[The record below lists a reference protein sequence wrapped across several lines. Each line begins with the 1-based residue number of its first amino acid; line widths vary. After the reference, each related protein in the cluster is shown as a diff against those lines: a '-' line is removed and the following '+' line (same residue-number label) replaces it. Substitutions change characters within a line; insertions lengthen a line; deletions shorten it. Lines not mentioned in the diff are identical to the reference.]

1 MSDNAER
8 QAVDLTKDLKE
19 LVGFATKE
27 QGEQD
32 LLRRG
37 LDWLGRVA
45 PYDLAAVF
53 TLEGEFLRLRS
64 ARGPIADQRIA
75 NHALALENFPT
86 IRESIEARRARVFTE
101 NDHQHGDGDPF
112 DEVIGFPPGHSCM
125 VVPLCATE
133 ECLGV
138 LTLDRSVCEPYP
150 PHVVSL
156 VEVYGQLLAV
166 ALQNAR
172 QKGVLGRL
180 HEQRRQYAHLLET
193 ERVADPSMIFER
205 SRSLALREVIRRAK
219 AVAET
224 NTPVLI
230 LGETGTGKEQ
240 LARALHRWGLRVE
253 RPFVTLNCAAIP
265 QGLLESELFGHV
277 KGAFTGAAND
287 RPGRFQM
294 ANGGTLFLDEVGEL
308 SVELQVKLL
317 RVLQEGSFEPVG
329 SDRTVK
335 VDARILAATNINL
348 DRAIQRRQFREDL
361 YYRLSVFP
369 LQLPALRERLEDLPL
384 ICEVLLQD
392 LGRRIGRPGYRVSR
406 DGLTKLA
413 SYLWPGNLR
422 ELANVLERAMI
433 LSSDLRLGPE
443 VLDLPHLAQPQVVAR
458 EALKRAAPALTTVQT
473 LESLERDHIRRVLT
487 LTNGHIY
494 GKDGAAELL
503 GLKPSTLQSRMK
515 KLGIKRKEEAAPYEA
530 YDRALD

>member
-1 MSDNAER
+1 MSENIT
-8 QAVDLTKDLKE
+8 QLSVDLTQDLEE
-19 LVGFATKE
+19 LVKLAT
-27 QGEQD
+27 GERGERD

-45 PYDLAAVF
+45 PYDLATVF
-53 TLEGEFLRLRS
+53 ALEGQQLIVRA
-64 ARGPIADQRIA
+64 ARGPVADERVA
-75 NHALALENFPT
+75 RLRLSLEDFPT

-101 NDHQHGDGDPF
+101 GDHKHGDGDPF
-112 DEVIGFPPGHSCM
+112 DNVIDFPPGHSCM
-125 VVPLCATE
+125 VAPLCTAE

-138 LTLDRSVCEPYP
+138 LTLDRTVCEPYP
-150 PHVVSL
+150 PYGVSL

-166 ALQNAR
+166 AFQHAR

-180 HEQRRQYAHLLET
+180 HEQKRQYAQLRET
-193 ERVADPSMIFER
+193 ERVADPALIFDR
-205 SRSLALREVIRRAK
+205 SRSPAIREVVRRAR

-240 LARALHRWGLRVE
+240 LARALHRWGPRAE

-277 KGAFTGAAND
+277 KGAFTGSTND
-287 RPGRFQM
+287 RAGRFHM
-294 ANGGTLFLDEVGEL
+294 ANGGTLLLDEIGEL
-308 SVELQVKLL
+308 SMELQAKLL

-335 VDARILAATNINL
+335 VDARVLAATNVDL
-348 DRAIQRRQFREDL
+348 ERAMQKRQFREDL

-369 LQLPALRERLEDLPL
+369 LQLPSLRERLEDLPL
-384 ICEVLLQD
+384 ICDVLLQD
-392 LGRRIGRPGYRVSR
+392 LGRRIGKPGYRIMR
-406 DGLTKLA
+406 EGFTKLA
-413 SYLWPGNLR
+413 SYRWPGNLR

-433 LSSDLRLGPE
+433 LSTDRRLGPDT
-443 VLDLPHLAQPQVVAR
+443 LDLPRTIGAVTAQEETPQ
-458 EALKRAAPALTTVQT
+458 LSAATLVSVQK
-473 LESLERDHIRRVLT
+473 LEGVERDHIRRVLA

-494 GKDGAAELL
+494 GKEGAATLL

-515 KLGIKRKEEAAPYEA
+515 KLGIERKEAA
-530 YDRALD
+530 RAVIEH

>member
-1 MSDNAER
+1 MHPVETQTS
-8 QAVDLTKDLKE
+8 VDLTRDLKE
-19 LVGFATKE
+19 LVGLATSDQAE
-27 QGEQD
+27 RD

-37 LDWLGRVA
+37 LDWLGRIA
-45 PYDLAAVF
+45 PYDLATVF
-53 TLEGEFLRLRS
+53 VLEGQQLTIRA
-64 ARGPIADQRIA
+64 ARGPVADERVA
-75 NHALALENFPT
+75 KHSLALEDFPT

-101 NDHQHGDGDPF
+101 SDHKHGDGDPF
-112 DEVIGFPPGHSCM
+112 DDVIDFPPGHSCM
-125 VVPLCATE
+125 VVPLCAAE

-138 LTLDRSVCEPYP
+138 LTLDRTVCEPYP

-166 ALQNAR
+166 AFQNAR
-172 QKGVLGRL
+172 QKGALGRL
-180 HEQRRQYAHLLET
+180 HEQKRQYARLLET
-193 ERVADPSMIFER
+193 ERVANPMLILDRGCAPAM
-205 SRSLALREVIRRAK
+205 REVLRRAQ

-240 LARALHRWGLRVE
+240 LARALHQWGARAD

-287 RPGRFQM
+287 RVGRFQM
-294 ANGGTLFLDEVGEL
+294 ANGGTLLLDEIGEL
-308 SVELQVKLL
+308 SIELQAKLL

-329 SDRTVK
+329 SDRTIK
-335 VDARILAATNINL
+335 VDARVLAATNVDL
-348 DRAIQRRQFREDL
+348 ERAIQKRQFREDL

-369 LQLPALRERLEDLPL
+369 LRLPALRERLEDLPL

-392 LGRRIGRPGYRVSR
+392 LGRRIGKPGYRVTR
-406 DGLTKLA
+406 EGLAKLA
-413 SYLWPGNLR
+413 SYHWPGNLR

-433 LSSDLRLGPE
+433 LSSDHRLGPE
-443 VLDLPHLAQPQVVAR
+443 VLDLPRIAGGIVEEGAPQ
-458 EALKRAAPALTTVQT
+458 LPPATSVSVQT
-473 LESLERDHIRRVLT
+473 LEELERDHIRRVLA
-487 LTNGHIY
+487 LTSGHLY
-494 GKDGAAELL
+494 GKGGAAELL

-515 KLGIKRKEEAAPYEA
+515 KLGINRKEAARMGA
-530 YDRALD
+530 